1 MDFLREVQDA
11 ERRIAGRVRET
22 PVERSH
28 HLSELAC
35 CRVWLKQENL
45 QRTGSFKPR
54 GAMSKLLSLDDDE
67 RARGVVAA
75 SSGNHGAAVA
85 CGAAE
90 ADCPALIFVPES
102 CARAKV
108 EAIRAWGAEVRLA
121 GDDSVRA
128 EITAREHAREHGLIY
143 LSPYNDP
150 LVVAGQGT
158 IGRELERQLERID
171 AIFIALGGGGLI
183 SGIGGYLKAAG
194 HDVRMVAC
202 SPANSPVMH
211 ESLRAGRILEMESK
225 PTLSDGTAGGVERD
239 SITFDLCRQIVDD
252 SLVVTEE
259 EIRDGVRA
267 IVEHEHVLVEG
278 AAGVAVAGFLQQRER
293 HVDRDVVILLC
304 GANIDAG
311 VLKSIL

>member
-1 MDFLREVQDA
+1 
-11 ERRIAGRVRET
+11 
-22 PVERSH
+22 
-28 HLSELAC
+28 
-35 CRVWLKQENL
+35 
-45 QRTGSFKPR
+45 
-54 GAMSKLLSLDDDE
+54 LLSLGEDE

-102 CARAKV
+102 CARAKID
-108 EAIRAWGAEVRLA
+108 AIRGWGAEVRLV
-121 GDDSVRA
+121 GEDSVPA
-128 EITAREHAREHGLIY
+128 EIAAREHAREKGLVY

-171 AIFIALGGGGLI
+171 AVFIALGGGGLI

-239 SITFDLCRQIVDD
+239 SITFELCRRIVDD

-293 HVDRDVVILLC
+293 HADRDVVILLC
-304 GANIDAG
+304 GANIDVG

>member
-1 MDFLREVQDA
+1 MDFVREVQEA

-22 PVERSH
+22 PVEPSH
-28 HLSELAC
+28 RLGELGR

-45 QRTGSFKPR
+45 QRTGSFKLR
-54 GAMSKLLSLDDDE
+54 GAMSKLLSLGEDE

-102 CARAKV
+102 CARAKID
-108 EAIRAWGAEVRLA
+108 AIRGWGAEVRLV
-121 GDDSVRA
+121 GEDSVPA
-128 EITAREHAREHGLIY
+128 EIAAREHAREKGLVY

-171 AIFIALGGGGLI
+171 AVFIALGGGGLI

-239 SITFDLCRQIVDD
+239 SITFELCRRIVDD

-293 HVDRDVVILLC
+293 HADRDVVILLC
-304 GANIDAG
+304 GANIDVG